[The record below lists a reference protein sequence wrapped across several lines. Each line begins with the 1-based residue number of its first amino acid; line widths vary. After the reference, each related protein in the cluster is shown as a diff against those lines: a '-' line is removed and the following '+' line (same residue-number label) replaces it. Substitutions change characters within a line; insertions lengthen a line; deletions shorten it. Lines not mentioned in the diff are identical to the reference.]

1 MLIVAGDSRAA
12 MGRGLLPPD
21 GTLPVEPVYLLD
33 AGNAAVGDAVD
44 GRQAVLLALSSTD
57 LAVSAIE
64 HRDLP
69 VTRVAVVYD
78 ITSQWSWEDR
88 RMKVL
93 GADLLARRIWG
104 ARVVWYPVCVRSREA
119 LAAFEDRIEIAPDN
133 WPVFVAECHATV
145 RRPGGV
151 LPPVAGFLAHAEGYL
166 HDTEIALCRSL
177 AAELPGW
184 RLRWLARPEA
194 GNHLTR
200 DLPPEIAVFATGEM
214 SQERFLWS
222 LDALL
227 VFPDAALGPRHL
239 AAIAGAARNGT
250 VTLVDP
256 DWIGPLEGL
265 VVPCAPGDV
274 AATLDALWAT
284 PDERA
289 RLARH
294 AVDAGQSVWRT
305 SAEAASWFA
314 AVMGEPQ
321 ADVARP

>member
-1 MLIVAGDSRAA
+1 MLIVAGEGRAA
-12 MGRGLLPPD
+12 IGRGLLPPD

-33 AGNAAVGDAVD
+33 AGDVAVGETAD
-44 GRQAVLLALSSTD
+44 GRQAFLLALSSTD

-69 VTRVAVVYD
+69 VSRVAVIYD

-104 ARVVWYPVCVRSREA
+104 ARVVWYPVCARSREA
-119 LAAFEDRIEIAPDN
+119 LAVFEDRIEIAPDN
-133 WPVFVAECHATV
+133 WPVFVAEGHATV

-151 LPPVAGFLAHAEGYL
+151 LPPVAGFLAQAEGYL
-166 HDTEIALCRSL
+166 HDAEVALCRSL
-177 AAELPGW
+177 AADLSDW

-194 GNHLTR
+194 HMHLVQE
-200 DLPPEIAVFATGEM
+200 LPPEVAVFGTGEV
-214 SQERFLWS
+214 SEARFLWS

-227 VFPDAALGPRHL
+227 VYPGAALGARHL
-239 AAIAGAARNGT
+239 AAIAGAALNGT

-265 VVPCAPGDV
+265 VVSCAPGDA
-274 AATLDALWAT
+274 AATLDALWRA

-289 RLARH
+289 RLARR
-294 AVDAGQSVWRT
+294 AAEAGRGVWRT
-305 SAEAASWFA
+305 SAEAGSWFA
-314 AVMGEPQ
+314 TVMGETP
-321 ADVARP
+321 AAVARP